1 MSESFKLIAGNS
13 FPTVTAHLLDGTTA
27 DLSKPHGGAEWQIL
41 VVYRGKH
48 CPLCMR
54 YLNLLEAQLPALK
67 ELGVSVCAVSADNR
81 AQLTQCMDTL
91 SVSFP
96 IAYGLTQQQ
105 MKQLGLYISSP
116 RSEQET
122 DHNFAEPAIFVVNEQ
137 GILQAVNIS
146 NAPYL
151 RPELDVV
158 VRGLKFIKKQNN
170 YPIRGTVV

>member
-81 AQLTQCMDTL
+81 AQLTPCYYFLCRVITL
-91 SVSFP
+91 KHKRHKR
-96 IAYGLTQQQ
+96 Y
-105 MKQLGLYISSP
+105 KQHKS
-116 RSEQET
+116 T
-122 DHNFAEPAIFVVNEQ
+122 
-137 GILQAVNIS
+137 
-146 NAPYL
+146 
-151 RPELDVV
+151 
-158 VRGLKFIKKQNN
+158 
-170 YPIRGTVV
+170 

>member
-1 MSESFKLIAGNS
+1 
-13 FPTVTAHLLDGTTA
+13 
-27 DLSKPHGGAEWQIL
+27 
-41 VVYRGKH
+41 
-48 CPLCMR
+48 
-54 YLNLLEAQLPALK
+54 
-67 ELGVSVCAVSADNR
+67 
-81 AQLTQCMDTL
+81 MDTL
-91 SVSFP
+91 AVSFP

-122 DHNFAEPAIFVVNEQ
+122 DHNFAEPAMFVVNEQ

-158 VRGLKFIKKQNN
+158 VRGLKFIKEQNN